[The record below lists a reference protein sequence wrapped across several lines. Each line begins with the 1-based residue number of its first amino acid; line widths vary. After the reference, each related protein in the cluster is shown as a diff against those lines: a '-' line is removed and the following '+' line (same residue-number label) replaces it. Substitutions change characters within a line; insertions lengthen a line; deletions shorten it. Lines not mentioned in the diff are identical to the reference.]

1 MDSSRSKK
9 RKFYEL
15 NHTAFHLLKIIDSGI
30 SYENIYSQL
39 CKEYKTKPNHSEIKS
54 YLSDLIT
61 LELIIIND

>member
-9 RKFYEL
+9 GKFYEL